1 MRLLKG
7 SKEKHSIGDLL
18 IIIRQDMKRFLA
30 SSEAHST
37 FFQKAVLSVTNE
49 SLIAIQKHT

>member
-37 FFQKAVLSVTNE
+37 FFQKAVFSVTNE